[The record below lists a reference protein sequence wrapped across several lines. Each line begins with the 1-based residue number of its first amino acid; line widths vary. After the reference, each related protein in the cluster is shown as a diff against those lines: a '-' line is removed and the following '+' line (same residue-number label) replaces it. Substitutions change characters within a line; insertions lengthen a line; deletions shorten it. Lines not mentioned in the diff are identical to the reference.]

1 MGNPVLR
8 GDLRARFASH
18 KIRVIQLFYLSVLGL
33 LAFLGLP
40 PELNQIDQ
48 PRGASLDVALLA
60 VQVVLVTYFASACA
74 IREIAV
80 EGEKAAVDLVFAPF
94 APGTI
99 VVGKS
104 LASLVTIAY
113 WLLLGAPLLALAS
126 GIRQAPIGILL
137 LPATLIAVLAWGMT
151 QIGLLYS
158 IVAES
163 EFSRTLAHWGT
174 LIVVFVATLA
184 LPASAWWANPVVA
197 VARAAGGAIPVP
209 SYAAYATVGV
219 GCTCLAG
226 RLLRKFI
233 SG

>member
-1 MGNPVLR
+1 M
-8 GDLRARFASH
+8 
-18 KIRVIQLFYLSVLGL
+18 LGL

-48 PRGASLDVALLA
+48 SRGAGLDVALLA

-74 IREIAV
+74 IQEIAV

-94 APGTI
+94 TPRTI
-99 VVGKS
+99 VIGKS

-113 WLLLGAPLLALAS
+113 WLLLGAPLLVLAA
-126 GIRQAPIGILL
+126 GIRQNPIGSLV
-137 LPATLIAVLAWGMT
+137 LPTTLIVVLAWGMT

-158 IVAES
+158 IVVDA

-174 LIVVFVATLA
+174 LIVVFVATLV
-184 LPASAWWANPVVA
+184 LPASAGWANPVVA
-197 VARAAGGAIPVP
+197 VARAAGGSISAL

-219 GCTCLAG
+219 GCTCLAA